1 MQQPRETYYGAI
13 FNRLKTLE
21 GTAFARVSR
30 RLHHW
35 NDIPKE
41 QMPYLGV
48 SQVREQTN
56 YSPGRTED
64 NHLSIVLYVYVNESD
79 DNESPAP
86 KLNAALDAIQALFPP
101 DNININAC
109 TLDGLFHWVRFG
121 EGGIETDEGTLGS
134 LAVARIPVEML
145 VVG

>member
-79 DNESPAP
+79 DWTPSRPSSRPTTSTSMHARWMACFTGCGSVR
-86 KLNAALDAIQALFPP
+86 AASRRMREPSGRWL
-101 DNININAC
+101 
-109 TLDGLFHWVRFG
+109 
-121 EGGIETDEGTLGS
+121 
-134 LAVARIPVEML
+134 
-145 VVG
+145 